1 MVQDEAALS
10 PTEAAQV
17 PPCAEVIKLVPITD
31 MELDWYPASGVSADA
46 VGAATTVSVVP
57 GTEAAN
63 PELLNVTSTE
73 DAPNGV
79 PVAITTRSAVALT

>member
-1 MVQDEAALS
+1 
-10 PTEAAQV
+10 
-17 PPCAEVIKLVPITD
+17 

-57 GTEAAN
+57 ETEAAN

-73 DAPNGV
+73 DAPKGV
-79 PVAITTRSAVALT
+79 PVAITTSSAVALT